1 MRSPRHGLAGLIPAG
16 VTVLI
21 ASLAGA
27 GVASADP
34 IDDQRSKVSQYAD
47 MIEALEEETAKL
59 AEEYDIALDELGQ
72 LEEDVAAA
80 EEAVAAKEV
89 EVADL
94 QAELGDV
101 AVQAYLDS
109 GGSGMGI
116 FSKPAQFSEEL
127 QRDELTRVAL
137 NNGTADSDDL
147 EQAVSELSEEQATLE
162 DQQEAASAKAEEVAE
177 AKEAAEDQTD
187 ELHEAQAEAEAE
199 LGNLIREEQER
210 RARESWER
218 IQAEAAAA
226 QARAD
231 AQAAAATQAQQ
242 QASDANPTN
251 SGGGGNT
258 SSGGGGGNTS
268 SGGGGGGNTTSG
280 GGGGSSP
287 APAKPAGADPP
298 SVLTG
303 RHGGQRRGHP
313 GRRRLPVCRGEPW
326 RGLRLLR
333 AHVVGMGHG
342 RREPAAPVGAAVRQ
356 RPARAVLGRS
366 TGRPDLLLLAD
377 QPRRHLHR
385 RRDDDR
391 RRQPEVGRPTGR
403 HQLGQRHRGRPPE
416 LSAPATLVRTGR
428 DVSSTRSNWA
438 AFGPNR

>member
-187 ELHEAQAEAEAE
+187 ELHEAQADAEAE

-258 SSGGGGGNTS
+258 SSGGGSNTS
-268 SGGGGGGNTTSG
+268 SGGGGGNTTSG
-280 GGGGSSP
+280 GGGGGGGGSSP
-287 APAKPAGADPP
+287 APAKPAAPIPQASSRAGTAVNAAATQVGVSYRYAAASPGVAFDCSGLTSWAWGTAGVSLPHQSAQQYASVPHVP
-298 SVLTG
+298 SSAAQPGDLIFFYSPISHVGIYIGGGMMIDAASPKSGVRRAAINWGNVTG
-303 RHGGQRRGHP
+303 
-313 GRRRLPVCRGEPW
+313 
-326 RGLRLLR
+326 
-333 AHVVGMGHG
+333 
-342 RREPAAPVGAAVRQ
+342 
-356 RPARAVLGRS
+356 
-366 TGRPDLLLLAD
+366 
-377 QPRRHLHR
+377 
-385 RRDDDR
+385 
-391 RRQPEVGRPTGR
+391 VGRP
-403 HQLGQRHRGRPPE
+403 
-416 LSAPATLVRTGR
+416 S
-428 DVSSTRSNWA
+428 
-438 AFGPNR
+438 